1 MPLPLLALGAL
12 GGLGYLGYNALTAPT
27 QEEVNRE
34 YAKNTR
40 ALASDGGKRLI
51 QATGKPRTA
60 PAHVLKQQ
68 QKTSGPNAGDMLAY
82 NSVAAIGSGIQAYI
96 NSRGQRYTYE
106 AQASAAR
113 GAYQDAVLQEANA
126 KQNLYS
132 VAQNYEY
139 QAMLQGLQNAQV
151 MASARNRTSH
161 SGVRMGVGSAREMEQ
176 TRKLSAK
183 MDYYATQRNK
193 DDAMNDAR
201 WRIVDAQMA
210 QNNAL
215 AQEQA
220 AYALR
225 DAQSPWLSALG
236 SAVSAFSMA
245 DLRWQAEGFGSPT
258 YNYFFS

>member
-27 QEEVNRE
+27 QEETDQE
-34 YAKNTR
+34 FLKNLR
-40 ALASDGGKRLI
+40 RGKVI
-51 QATGKPRTA
+51 QAGDRVRTA
-60 PAHVLKQQ
+60 PAKATNQNNA
-68 QKTSGPNAGDMLAY
+68 SGPNAGDMLAY

-113 GAYQDAVLQEANA
+113 GAYQDAILQEANA

-193 DDAMNDAR
+193 DSAMNDAR

-210 QNNAL
+210 QNNAR